1 MTSKKMGQSP
11 LFNLIR
17 DTEKDKKQ
25 IDTGTVKPETV
36 KKEAKGQ
43 IQPKKVKP
51 AKTESADPSDKF
63 SVREDELTVITAYQQ
78 DRKKATYYIRKDLLK
93 KFKMYSAEVER
104 DMSDLVSEAIEGMI
118 GKKG

>member
-17 DTEKDKKQ
+17 DTEKDKKTEETKKQ
-25 IDTGTVKPETV
+25 TAIHKDVKDHN
-36 KKEAKGQ
+36 KEQK
-43 IQPKKVKP
+43 
-51 AKTESADPSDKF
+51 AKTGETLKSEHEKK
-63 SVREDELTVITAYQQ
+63 SVSSTEEMTVITASRQ

-118 GKKG
+118 SRK

>member
-17 DTEKDKKQ
+17 DTEKDKKNEESKKHENLQ
-25 IDTGTVKPETV
+25 KKENIFTTKSHASGTVKANQSEKVSAHTV
-36 KKEAKGQ
+36 EH
-43 IQPKKVKP
+43 
-51 AKTESADPSDKF
+51 
-63 SVREDELTVITAYQQ
+63 TVITSYQQ

-118 GKKG
+118 SKK

>member
-1 MTSKKMGQSP
+1 MAGNKMGQSP

-25 IDTGTVKPETV
+25 IDTGTKKHETV
-36 KKEAKGQ
+36 KKENKDQ
-43 IQPKKVKP
+43 KQTKKIKP
-51 AKTESADPSDKF
+51 VETGSTDHSDKF
-63 SVREDELTVITAYQQ
+63 SVHADELTVMTAYQQ

-118 GKKG
+118 GKK